1 MTVSAGST
9 ANAATAAVAA
19 LRPDSASL
27 TSGSS
32 GRGSSAGA
40 ARGDSLQGELRPAA
54 ANLMSSSLVPPR
66 DQSVDENYEFD
77 PALSPAL
84 GDDDDAW
91 RGLSDSE
98 LYSTAW
104 DAETRCAAL
113 KREFLRRRRRPLESA
128 C

>member
-1 MTVSAGST
+1 MAPLLSS
-9 ANAATAAVAA
+9 NCAA
-19 LRPDSASL
+19 
-27 TSGSS
+27 
-32 GRGSSAGA
+32 
-40 ARGDSLQGELRPAA
+40 
-54 ANLMSSSLVPPR
+54 PR

-91 RGLSDSE
+91 HGLSDSE